1 MLGMSFINNLF
12 ATIQDIHFTKL
23 RTSIWETDDKPPIA
37 TLKKLIILP
46 ELLIIMESAYSRLK
60 EANLIAVSLSL
71 LRFYTPVLYRQIP

>member
-1 MLGMSFINNLF
+1 MSFINNLF
-12 ATIQDIHFTKL
+12 ATIQDIHFTNL
-23 RTSIWETDDKPPIA
+23 RTPIWETDDKPPIA

-71 LRFYTPVLYRQIP
+71 LPEF